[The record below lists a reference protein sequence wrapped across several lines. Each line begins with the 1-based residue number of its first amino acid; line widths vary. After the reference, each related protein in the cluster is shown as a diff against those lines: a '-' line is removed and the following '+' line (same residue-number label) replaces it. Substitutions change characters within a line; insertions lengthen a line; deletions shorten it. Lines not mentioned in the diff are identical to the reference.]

1 MFTRV
6 QDFIND
12 YSRESQGTQRLLDTL
27 TDESLNGQIVTGFR
41 TLGRLAWHLIHDDKG
56 MLQQIGIKFKAP
68 AAHSEPPQSAAAIAQ
83 TYRETADAILEA
95 ASQWSDDKLQESHTL
110 FGQTWKNGFTLI
122 QFLKHE
128 VHHRGQLTI
137 LMRQAG
143 LPIAGVYGPSKE
155 EWERMGMTA
164 PL

>member
-1 MFTRV
+1 MFTSV

-12 YSRESQGTQRLLDTL
+12 YRRESQSTQKLLDSL
-27 TDESLNGQIVTGFR
+27 TDESLQQEIVPGSR
-41 TLGRLAWHLIHDDKG
+41 TLGTLAWHLIHDDRG

-68 AAHSEPPQSAAAIAQ
+68 AAHSEAPQSAAVIAQ
-83 TYRETADAILEA
+83 TYRETTAALLEA
-95 ASQWSDDKLQESHTL
+95 AAQWSDDKLQESNNL

-122 QFLKHE
+122 QFIKHE

-164 PL
+164 PV